1 VTYLPAHSQER
12 SYEQRPPYHQQ
23 PAWQR
28 VYSSQISHGVI
39 DELQQADPQARV
51 MRQRRALAAAA

>member
-1 VTYLPAHSQER
+1 MSNVRHVTSSPRGSA
-12 SYEQRPPYHQQ
+12 SYSNQ
-23 PAWQR
+23 
-28 VYSSQISHGVI
+28 VSHGVI